1 MVGDGALVC
10 LILRCSLTITL
21 SDRRAYLFFFTHLH
35 THTPHTLSL
44 PIRYR
49 LGIPASRS
57 IVIEDSLIG
66 LQAALGAKMPCIIT
80 STPSTKGQDF
90 SAAHAVFTELGDG
103 EGIQVTA
110 TQLREIA
117 LGGK

>member
-1 MVGDGALVC
+1 MTRAL
-10 LILRCSLTITL
+10 LSAYPLTLPNTPPHPHSLFL
-21 SDRRAYLFFFTHLH
+21 
-35 THTPHTLSL
+35 
-44 PIRYR
+44 R

-66 LQAALGAKMPCIIT
+66 LQAALGAQMPCIIT

-110 TQLREIA
+110 KQLREIA